1 MSKIKD
7 LNEQRR
13 KAVADARAIS
23 EAAEKD
29 NKRALTTEESK
40 NFDAAMDKADA
51 LDKEIKQE
59 IRLATA
65 EAALAEV
72 RTDSPDAPAKD
83 EKRDEPVELDAHAER
98 RSKPEYRKMFRRW
111 IGQGREA
118 LFNAPEGERRALQSD
133 LDVQG
138 GFMVAPL
145 QMAQGLIKAV
155 DNMVFFRQLATKE
168 TVTSAA
174 GLGILSLDA
183 DPADPAWTA
192 EIGTGDEDSSMGFGG
207 REVHPHPVAKRI
219 KVSNKLMRQR
229 PDVESLVM
237 SRLAYKFAVTEE
249 SAYMTG
255 HGAGQPL
262 GVFTASDS
270 GIPTSRDV
278 STGNSTS
285 EIAADNLI
293 NVKYTLKSQYWPTA
307 QWIFHRDAVKQLAK
321 LKDGNGQYLWRES
334 LRAGEPDVVCGRPM
348 NVSEYAPNTFT
359 TGLYVGIFGA
369 FQNYVIVDALDMS
382 VQRLVELYAATNQT
396 GFIGRREVDGQPVL
410 SEAFVRVKLA

>member
-1 MSKIKD
+1 
-7 LNEQRR
+7 
-13 KAVADARAIS
+13 
-23 EAAEKD
+23 
-29 NKRALTTEESK
+29 
-40 NFDAAMDKADA
+40 
-51 LDKEIKQE
+51 
-59 IRLATA
+59 
-65 EAALAEV
+65 
-72 RTDSPDAPAKD
+72 
-83 EKRDEPVELDAHAER
+83 
-98 RSKPEYRKMFRRW
+98 MFRRW